1 MRILLV
7 ESHETFARVVVGAFL
22 REHEVTIRTMVMD
35 AQHEFDVGGFD
46 VVLVDYDL
54 ADFKGSELVK
64 YIRKSGY
71 EIPIIGISARDEGND
86 LLLAAGASEVCNK
99 MNFDRISEIL
109 SKFAPESP

>member
-7 ESHETFARVVVGAFL
+7 ESHETFAQVVVGAFL
-22 REHEVTIRTMVMD
+22 REHEVTIHNTVLG

-71 EIPIIGISARDEGND
+71 DIHIIGISARDECND

-99 MNFDRISEIL
+99 MNFDRIGEML
-109 SKFAPESP
+109 DKLDL

>member
-7 ESHETFARVVVGAFL
+7 ENHETFARVVVGAFL
-22 REHEVTIRTMVMD
+22 KEHEVVVRTSVMD
-35 AQHEFDVGGFD
+35 AQHEFDIGGFD

-54 ADFKGSELVK
+54 QDFKGSELVK

-71 EIPIIGISARDEGND
+71 DIHIVGISAKDEGND

-99 MNFDRISEIL
+99 MNFDRIGEIL
-109 SKFAPESP
+109 ARLNQ

>member
-7 ESHETFARVVVGAFL
+7 ENHETFARVVAGAFL
-22 REHEVTIRTMVMD
+22 RDHEVIIRTMVTD

-46 VVLVDYDL
+46 VVMVDYDL
-54 ADFKGSELVK
+54 ADFKGSELIK

-86 LLLAAGASEVCNK
+86 LLLAAGASEICNK
-99 MNFDRISEIL
+99 MNFDRIGEIL
-109 SKFAPESP
+109 AKLGLE

>member
-22 REHEVTIRTMVMD
+22 REHEVIVRTTVFD

-64 YIRKSGY
+64 YIRDSGY
-71 EIPIIGISARDEGND
+71 DIHIIGISARDEGND
-86 LLLAAGASEVCNK
+86 LLLAAGASQACNK
-99 MNFDRISEIL
+99 MNFDHIGEML
-109 SKFAPESP
+109 AKLNP

>member
-7 ESHETFARVVVGAFL
+7 ESHETFAHVVVGAFL
-22 REHEVTIRTMVMD
+22 KEHEVVIRSLVMD

-46 VVLVDYDL
+46 VVMVDYDL
-54 ADFKGSELVK
+54 ADCKGSELVK

-71 EIPIIGISARDEGND
+71 EIPIIGISAKDEANE

-99 MNFDRISEIL
+99 MNFDRIGEIL
-109 SKFAPESP
+109 ARLGLPS